1 MPSRPPF
8 RHPTRVLLVDDEA
21 LVASAVRAA
30 LADLTDLE
38 FHFCQDSRQAL
49 AEARRLGPTVILQ
62 DLLMPEVDGL
72 ELLRRY
78 REDEVLRG
86 VPVIVV
92 SAKEDARS
100 KALAFELGASDY
112 LVKLPNKVELV
123 ARVKHHS
130 GACVSRRQRDEA
142 FEALRESEQELG
154 ARNAE
159 LIALNARLEEATRA
173 KSEFLANMSH
183 EIRTPMNGVIGM
195 TALLLETPLTGDQRT
210 CVDTIRS
217 CGESLLTIIND
228 ILDFSKI
235 EAGRVEVEHHPYDLR
250 QCVEDACDLVAP
262 RAAEK
267 GLDLVVLIAPGTPET
282 VIGDGTRLRQILV
295 NLAVNAV
302 KFTARGQVVVEVRA
316 EPGPAAG
323 GATLR
328 FAVHD
333 TGIGVPVDK
342 HDRLFRS
349 FSQVDSSTTRQYGG
363 TGLGLAICKRL
374 AELLGG
380 GIGFESKEGKGSTF
394 FFHVQVRLGEPQR
407 PLWQTATDSLRGRR
421 ILVVDDN
428 AAQRRLVRECA
439 GIWQAEVVE
448 AASVEEATGLLARTG
463 GPAPDV
469 VVIDGELL
477 GADPAAGLGRFRA
490 GATAVPPILLSLL
503 RHPRAGEPGAG
514 GSEVFLV
521 RPLRPAVLYECLLQL
536 LAEQALPAGGDGAAS
551 RLPRPLA
558 AQLPLRILVA
568 DDNTVN
574 QMVVVMM
581 LNRMGYAADVVAN
594 GLEVL
599 RALEV
604 KVYDLIFLDIRMP
617 ELDGYDVARRV
628 RERWATQP
636 AGRPR
641 LVAITGNA
649 MQGERERCLEAGMD
663 DYVAKPFRLDDLRIM
678 LQRWGRRLVSGKA

>member
-1 MPSRPPF
+1 
-8 RHPTRVLLVDDEA
+8 
-21 LVASAVRAA
+21 
-30 LADLTDLE
+30 
-38 FHFCQDSRQAL
+38 
-49 AEARRLGPTVILQ
+49 
-62 DLLMPEVDGL
+62 
-72 ELLRRY
+72 
-78 REDEVLRG
+78 
-86 VPVIVV
+86 
-92 SAKEDARS
+92 
-100 KALAFELGASDY
+100 
-112 LVKLPNKVELV
+112 
-123 ARVKHHS
+123 
-130 GACVSRRQRDEA
+130 
-142 FEALRESEQELG
+142 
-154 ARNAE
+154 
-159 LIALNARLEEATRA
+159 
-173 KSEFLANMSH
+173 
-183 EIRTPMNGVIGM
+183 
-195 TALLLETPLTGDQRT
+195 
-210 CVDTIRS
+210 
-217 CGESLLTIIND
+217 
-228 ILDFSKI
+228 
-235 EAGRVEVEHHPYDLR
+235 
-250 QCVEDACDLVAP
+250 
-262 RAAEK
+262 
-267 GLDLVVLIAPGTPET
+267 
-282 VIGDGTRLRQILV
+282 
-295 NLAVNAV
+295 V
-302 KFTARGQVVVEVRA
+302 KFTPRGQVVVEARA
-316 EPGPAAG
+316 EPGPAPG

-333 TGIGVPVDK
+333 TGIGVPADK
-342 HDRLFRS
+342 RDRLFRS

-380 GIGFESKEGKGSTF
+380 GIRFDSDEGKGSTF
-394 FFHVQVRLGEPQR
+394 SFHVQVRLGEPQR
-407 PLWQTATDSLRGRR
+407 PIWQTATDGLRGRR

-439 GIWQAEVVE
+439 GIWQADVVE
-448 AASVEEATGLLARTG
+448 AATVEEAAGLLAPAG
-463 GPAPDV
+463 GRAPDA

-477 GADPAAGLGRFRA
+477 GADPAAGLARLRA
-490 GATAVPPILLSLL
+490 GAAAVPPLLLSLA

-521 RPLRPAVLYECLLQL
+521 RPVRPAVLYECLLQL
-536 LAEQALPAGGDGAAS
+536 LAERALPAGATGAAS
-551 RLPRPLA
+551 RPPRPLA
-558 AQLPLRILVA
+558 AQLPLRVLVA

-663 DYVAKPFRLDDLRIM
+663 DYVAKPFRLDDLRVM
-678 LQRWGRRLVSGKA
+678 LQRWGRRPVPGKA